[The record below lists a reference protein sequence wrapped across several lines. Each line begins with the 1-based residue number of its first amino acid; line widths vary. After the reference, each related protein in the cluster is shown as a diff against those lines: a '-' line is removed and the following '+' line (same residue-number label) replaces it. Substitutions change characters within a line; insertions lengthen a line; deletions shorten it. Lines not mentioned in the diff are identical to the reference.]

1 MIQFWPI
8 KNQWEK
14 EVSCFVGVP
23 SGEFFLT
30 SDKQKETNKESFII
44 PSCLPIL
51 PSVLVK
57 LYEDVVLVSTAA
69 TLGP

>member
-1 MIQFWPI
+1 M
-8 KNQWEK
+8 
-14 EVSCFVGVP
+14 SCFVGVP
-23 SGEFFLT
+23 SGKFFLT

-44 PSCLPIL
+44 SSCLSIF

-57 LYEDVVLVSTAA
+57 LYEDVVLVSMAA